1 MKTGELFW
9 FRVAIN
15 VQLPDLSNLH
25 QYAVSAPQRV
35 SPYLLWVGQYRF
47 ELAQEHLRAD
57 VLVEVA
63 DPDREFLGLELL
75 DGLDEDL
82 CGIVSDCIC
91 ACDLASTHR
100 LASWSAGR
108 AHS

>member
-63 DPDREFLGLELL
+63 DLDSKLLGLEPL
-75 DGLDEDL
+75 DGLNQDL
-82 CGIVSDCIC
+82 CKSFHTCTF
-91 ACDLASTHR
+91 LS
-100 LASWSAGR
+100 
-108 AHS
+108 

>member
-15 VQLPDLSNLH
+15 VQLSDLSNLH

-47 ELAQEHLRAD
+47 ELAQEHLRANLLIE
-57 VLVEVA
+57 VL
-63 DPDREFLGLELL
+63 DLQRNLLWLQPLNGLNKN
-75 DGLDEDL
+75 L
-82 CGIVSDCIC
+82 CTAIQ
-91 ACDLASTHR
+91 
-100 LASWSAGR
+100 
-108 AHS
+108 

>member
-15 VQLPDLSNLH
+15 VQLSDLSNLH

-63 DPDREFLGLELL
+63 DLDSKLLGLEPL
-75 DGLDEDL
+75 DGLNQDL
-82 CGIVSDCIC
+82 CKSIHTCTFLS
-91 ACDLASTHR
+91 
-100 LASWSAGR
+100 
-108 AHS
+108 